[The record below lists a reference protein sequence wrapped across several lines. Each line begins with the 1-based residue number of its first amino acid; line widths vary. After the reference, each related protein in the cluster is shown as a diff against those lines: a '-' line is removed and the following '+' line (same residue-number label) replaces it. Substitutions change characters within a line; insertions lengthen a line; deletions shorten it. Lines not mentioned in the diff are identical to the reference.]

1 MKTIV
6 TLLSA
11 ILPYAAV
18 ASDSQVTEF
27 MEAFHESP
35 QTVMDA
41 IPEKTGQV
49 IFSKNSEYMSR
60 HRDLMRDTIMRRGEA
75 NSEISEFLLSPIRQ
89 NDNPARL
96 VDAGNGLI
104 RNLNQLAQVAPNQT
118 RLDAQPWSDTYW
130 PLYSGALAWR
140 YADKELRAN
149 NWQDYFNF
157 SHSQKPLEYYQGKDR
172 DDLSPAEK
180 YDLLVG
186 DENFTLTQR
195 SWESGKGYYESRGHV
210 ERWMGLCHGWAPAA
224 YMLPRPKQSLIVPDA
239 NGEPLT
245 FYPSDIKALGTLLW
259 SEAPFSSRFIGGRC
273 NIKDPER
280 DENGRVVDPN
290 CVDTNPASWHLSIIN
305 QLGISKRSLIMDAT
319 YDYQVWNQPVVGY
332 KVTYFNPQTN
342 QTASQPAAVT
352 IDLSDYRKDR
362 FSSYRSSNAQ
372 SVVGVQMVVSYV
384 VETSPTHRT
393 SDSPRYD
400 GITNVTYYYDLELDQ
415 NGNAIGGEWYQNRHP
430 DFLWTPTPE
439 SIAKSYYDGQGLW
452 DITQPVP
459 QSWQDNARRASRSTQ
474 PLTSVVEALFEASSG
489 TQTAGEWRSIVTES
503 EDGLK
508 CLDAEVDGSK
518 SGLVIYGWRCHDG
531 DNQKWKMNANGKLIN
546 KAAPTMCLD
555 QNGIDISLELCRNHE
570 TQQWRWDNGQLKNGL
585 ANSLKWN
592 DRTWRVG
599 ADINGSQWRWK

>member
-11 ILPYAAV
+11 MLPYAAT
-18 ASDSQVTEF
+18 ASDSKVTEF

-35 QTVMDA
+35 QTVMNA
-41 IPEKTGQV
+41 VPEKSGHV
-49 IFSKNSEYMSR
+49 IFSKNSEYMSS
-60 HRDLMRDTIMRRGEA
+60 HRDLMRETIIRRGEI
-75 NSEISEFLLSPIRQ
+75 NSGISEFLISPIQQ

-96 VDAGNGLI
+96 VDSGNGLI
-104 RNLNQLAQVAPNQT
+104 RNLEQLSQVAPNQT
-118 RLDAQPWSDTYW
+118 RLDVQPWSDTYW

-149 NWQDYFNF
+149 NWQAYFDFN
-157 SHSQKPLEYYQGKDR
+157 HLQKPLEYYQGQDR

-195 SWESGKGYYESRGHV
+195 SWDSGKRYYESRGHV

-224 YMLPRPKQSLIVPDA
+224 YMLPRPKQLLVVPDA
-239 NGEPLT
+239 NGELLT

-259 SEAPFSSRFIGGRC
+259 SEAPFNSRFIGGRC
-273 NIKDPER
+273 NIKDPMR
-280 DENGRVVDPN
+280 DENGRVIDPS
-290 CVDTNPASWHLSIIN
+290 CADTNPASWHLSILN

-332 KVTYFNPQTN
+332 KVTYFNPETN
-342 QTASQPAAVT
+342 QTASQPPAVT
-352 IDLSDYRKDR
+352 IDLLDYRKDR
-362 FSSYRSSNAQ
+362 FSNYRSSNAQ
-372 SVVGVQMVVSYV
+372 SVVGVQMVVSYM
-384 VETSPTHRT
+384 VETSPNHRG
-393 SDSPRYD
+393 SDSPRFD

-430 DFLWTPTPE
+430 DFLWTPTPQAV
-439 SIAKSYYDGQGLW
+439 AKSYYDGQGQW

-459 QSWQDNARRASRSTQ
+459 QSWQENARRASRSTQ
-474 PLTSVVEALFEASSG
+474 PLTSVVNALFEASSG
-489 TQTAGEWRSIVTES
+489 TLADDEWLGIVTES

-508 CLDAEVDGSK
+508 CLDAEVNGSK

-531 DNQKWKMNANGKLIN
+531 DNQKWKMNVDGKLVN
-546 KAAPTMCLD
+546 KAAPDICLD
-555 QNGIDISLELCRNHE
+555 QNGIDISLEECRNHE

-592 DRTWRVG
+592 ERTWLVG